1 MGRFCLQAVEKNQHT
16 ELDTVT
22 AINVQ
27 ISILLFLIVLFIII
41 LLFLIMLFIIGALWS
56 RSLAF
61 VDC

>member
-1 MGRFCLQAVEKNQHT
+1 MHSTANQYMDISCFEAVAKNQHT
-16 ELDTVT
+16 EVDTAT

-27 ISILLFLIVLFIII
+27 ISI